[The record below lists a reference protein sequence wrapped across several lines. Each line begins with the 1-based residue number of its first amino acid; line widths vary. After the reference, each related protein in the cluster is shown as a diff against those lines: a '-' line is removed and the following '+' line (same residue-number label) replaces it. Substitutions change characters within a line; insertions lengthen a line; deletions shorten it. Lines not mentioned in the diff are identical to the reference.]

1 MSEGIDYRAV
11 LADMRARRA
20 ALDNAIAGMEA
31 MLGESS
37 SAGGLGTPNGGVGSQ
52 GQEIQADTFVGRNIS
67 EATAHYL
74 RMVGRPARSTEAV
87 TEALNRG
94 GLVVTQ
100 PSVGTVLLRS
110 HNRGE
115 GEIVRVGRGI
125 WGLAEWYPGRPRVR
139 RRDSEEEQKEEIDEM
154 IKDEEERTKG

>member
-1 MSEGIDYRAV
+1 MSEAIDYRAV
-11 LADMRARRA
+11 LADMRTRRA
-20 ALDNAIAGMEA
+20 ALDRAIAGLEA
-31 MLGESS
+31 VLGESS
-37 SAGGLGTPNGGVGSQ
+37 SSGELGAPNGV

>member
-1 MSEGIDYRAV
+1 MSEGIDYRVV

-20 ALDNAIAGMEA
+20 ALDQAIAGIEA

-37 SAGGLGTPNGGVGSQ
+37 SAGGLGAPNGASSGA
-52 GQEIQADTFVGRNIS
+52 QEIQADTFVGRNIS

-74 RMVGRPARSTEAV
+74 RMVGRPARSTEAI

-110 HNRGE
+110 HNRSD

-139 RRDSEEEQKEEIDEM
+139 RRESEEGQKEGVEEM
-154 IKDEEERTKG
+154 IKDEEERRKG